1 MKLDQKL
8 REKKKI
14 LIFGGMKIKHG
25 SRKKKIYDDYNNFNT
40 KFLSD

>member
-14 LIFGGMKIKHG
+14 LIFGGMKIKLG
-25 SRKKKIYDDYNNFNT
+25 SRKKKN
-40 KFLSD
+40 L